1 MVKMCYNV
9 FMRRIIAIGGG
20 DMKLKTTLKIDEY
33 IANLA
38 KEHAGDKRAYGLYIG
53 TASHDFMPAF
63 NTFRKT
69 YTSVFDIKADCL
81 LLENVETS
89 DERIDEK
96 LSKADFIYVSGG
108 DTLYMLKKWEE
119 RGLIQKLISAYN
131 RGVIITGRSA
141 GAICWFETMYTDSEI
156 MNGESEEY
164 KLYKGIGQ
172 LKGVCSPHFNLREP
186 DLTKTIIDNNL
197 ESVYAIEDNSAIEF
211 VDEKFVKS
219 ISSGGNSY
227 LLTYENGKVN
237 KKLL

>member
-1 MVKMCYNV
+1 MEK
-9 FMRRIIAIGGG
+9 RIIAIGGG
-20 DMKLKTTLKIDEY
+20 DMKEKTTIKIDEY

-38 KEHAGDKRAYGLYIG
+38 KIHAGDKRAYGLYIG

-96 LSKADFIYVSGG
+96 ISKADFIYVGGG
-108 DTLYMLKKWEE
+108 DTLYMLKKWKE
-119 RGLIQKLISAYN
+119 RGLIEKLISAYE
-131 RGVIITGRSA
+131 RGVILTGRSA

-164 KLYKGIGQ
+164 KFYDGLGV
-172 LKGVCSPHFNLREP
+172 LKGVCSPHFNLREE
-186 DLTKTIIDNNL
+186 DLQKAMIDKNFA
-197 ESVYAIEDNSAIEF
+197 SVYAIEDNSAIEF
-211 VDEKFVKS
+211 VNGNLSKS
-219 ISSGGNSY
+219 ISSGGQSY
-227 LLTYENGKVN
+227 LLANENGKIC
-237 KKLL
+237 KKLI

>member
-1 MVKMCYNV
+1 MDK
-9 FMRRIIAIGGG
+9 RIIAIGGG
-20 DMKLKTTLKIDEY
+20 DMKEKTTLKIDEY

-38 KEHAGDKRAYGLYIG
+38 KIHAGDKRAYGLYIG

-96 LSKADFIYVSGG
+96 IGKADFIYVGGG
-108 DTLYMLKKWEE
+108 DTMYMLKKWKE
-119 RGLIQKLISAYN
+119 RGLIEKLISAYE

-156 MNGESEEY
+156 LNGEGSEY
-164 KLYKGIGQ
+164 KLYGGLGVLKGI
-172 LKGVCSPHFNLREP
+172 CSPHFNLREE
-186 DLTKTIIDNNL
+186 DLSRAIL
-197 ESVYAIEDNSAIEF
+197 ENSLQDVYAIEDNSAIEF
-211 VDEKFVKS
+211 VNGEYVKS
-219 ISSGGNSY
+219 LSSGGKSY
-227 LLTYENGKVN
+227 LLSNLNGQIH
-237 KKLL
+237 KKIL